1 MKYPHL
7 FTPITIGNTTMKN
20 RIFMSPMTTNL
31 CDTHNC
37 VTEEAIAYYE
47 ARAKGGVGLI
57 TVEGAMVTE
66 KSHYRGLTNLGL
78 YDDAQIPMV
87 AKLAETIHR
96 YDCKAVVQLL
106 HGGPACLP
114 KDNDGM
120 IPWAASPIAIR
131 TGWLAGIVPNEMP
144 ADIVCKTIREFAEAA
159 ERAKRAGL
167 DGVEIHACHRHGL
180 IGSFL
185 SQLSNKRVDEYGGN
199 VDGRLRF
206 LLEVIQ
212 ETRKLCGADFLIFVR
227 LSLEELEYGG
237 QSLIEGMHIAQEVE
251 RAGADFIH
259 FSRGTTE
266 TFWIT
271 TPPSGS
277 PKALHSELA
286 QKMRQ
291 ALHIPYGVVGRISEP
306 WIGELVLEQQRADAV
321 YIGRAL
327 LADPEFPNK
336 ARAGKTEAIRYCM
349 GCTDCI
355 GRVTGPVTHCALN
368 PDCAREMV
376 RLLPVEKS
384 KKVLVV
390 GGGPAGMH
398 AATVLAR
405 RGHQVTLAEQH
416 GNLGGNMQT
425 AGIPNGKE
433 DLLIGVRSLIYA
445 VKEARVEVQC
455 NTRVDKEYLQQH
467 DFEEVVLASGAL
479 PLMPRF
485 LGNHAVA
492 ALDVLNGKVPTGRNI
507 VVIGGGSVGCETADF
522 LIHPRND
529 YNVSGKKVTIVELTN
544 DLAADDRSYQR
555 TRLMERLIAKG
566 CRVLTGSEVTEV
578 GEHSVTYRR
587 DGETYTLKDVDTIV
601 SAVGL
606 VSDLSLKGTLEELQM
621 PFHIIG
627 DALRPRRITNAVME
641 AQLTA
646 EEI

>member
-1 MKYPHL
+1 MEYPHL
-7 FTPITIGNTTMKN
+7 FTPLTIGSTTVKN

-31 CDTHNC
+31 CDTQNH
-37 VTEEAIAYYE
+37 VTEEVIAYYE

-78 YDDAQIPMV
+78 YDDSQIPMV
-87 AKLAETIHR
+87 AKLAESIHR

-131 TGWLAGIVPNEMP
+131 TGWLVGIVPNEMP
-144 ADIVCKTIREFAEAA
+144 SEIVKKTVQEFAAAA
-159 ERAKRAGL
+159 ERAKKAGL

-206 LLEVIQ
+206 LLEVIR
-212 ETRKLCGADFLIFVR
+212 ETRKRCGKDFLIFVR

-277 PKALHSELA
+277 PKALHSQLA
-286 QKMRQ
+286 KEMRQ

-306 WIGELVLEQQRADAV
+306 WIGELVLEQKRADAV

-327 LADPEFPNK
+327 LCDPEFPNK
-336 ARAGKTEAIRYCM
+336 AREGRSEAIRTCI

-355 GRVTGPVTHCALN
+355 GRVTGPVIHCAIN
-368 PDCAREMV
+368 PESARETV
-376 RLLPVEKS
+376 KLQKAEHP

-390 GGGPAGMH
+390 GGGPGGLQ
-398 AATVLAR
+398 AAAVLAK
-405 RGHQVTLAEQH
+405 RGHQVTLAEQEPH
-416 GNLGGNMQT
+416 LGGNMQT

-433 DLLIGVRSLIYA
+433 DLLNGVRSLIYA
-445 VKEARVEVQC
+445 AKEAGADLQC
-455 NTRVDKEYLQQH
+455 DTKVDRTYLQTH
-467 DFEEVVLASGAL
+467 DIDEVVLASGAL
-479 PLMPRF
+479 PLLPRF
-485 LGNHAVA
+485 LNGQAVS
-492 ALDVLNGKVPTGRNI
+492 ALDILKGKASSGRNI

-529 YNVSGKKVTIVELTN
+529 YNVSGKKVTILELTAN
-544 DLAADDRSYQR
+544 IAADDRSYQR
-555 TRLMERLIAKG
+555 TLLMERLIAKG
-566 CRVLTGSEVTEV
+566 CVIITGAEVTEV
-578 GEHSVTYRR
+578 GERCVTYRK
-587 DGETYTLKDVDTIV
+587 DGELHTLEDVDTV
-601 SAVGL
+601 VAAVGL
-606 VSDLSLKGTLEELQM
+606 FSDTSLQKDLEELRI
-621 PFHIIG
+621 PYHTIG
-627 DALRPRRITNAVME
+627 DAKRPRRITDAVSE
-641 AQLTA
+641 AQTVA
-646 EEI
+646 ETI